1 MFMIDPRSKAP
12 IYEQLKEQLRW
23 QITMGFLAPGEALP
37 SVRSLSSELGINPN
51 TIQKAYR
58 EMEQEVIA
66 AASMLKTSRGDL
78 LDKIAALQT
87 ELKEAH
93 AQIES
98 LKSEAAKSAMGDVTQ
113 NVEEI
118 GGIRFVAARMEGVDA
133 GGLRELGDSLKE
145 KLGDCVIVLASVSD
159 GKVQLMATATDQA
172 MKKGAH
178 AGNLIKGIAKFVGGG
193 GGGRP
198 NMAMAGGKD
207 ASGVEKALEE
217 ARRVLSSQIL

>member
-1 MFMIDPRSKAP
+1 MRRI
-12 IYEQLKEQLRW
+12 
-23 QITMGFLAPGEALP
+23 EALTGEN
-37 SVRSLSSELGINPN
+37 VIRY
-51 TIQKAYR
+51 YR

-178 AGNLIKGIAKFVGGG
+178 AGNLIKGIAKLVGGG

-207 ASGVEKALEE
+207 ASGVEE
-217 ARRVLSSQIL
+217 ARKKAGRVLSSQIL